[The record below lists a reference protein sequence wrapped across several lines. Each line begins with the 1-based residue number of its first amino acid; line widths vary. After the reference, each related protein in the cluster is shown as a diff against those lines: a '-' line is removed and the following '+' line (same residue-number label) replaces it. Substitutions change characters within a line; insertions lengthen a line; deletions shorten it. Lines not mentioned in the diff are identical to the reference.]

1 MGIEAAENPWWVLA
15 TAGAEAQGRIPRA
28 AQAALSRRYWNA
40 VACAPMAPAER
51 AEVAQLLGV
60 PEKELR
66 PLTEQEDR
74 ALEAVFQARLGTS
87 HARLGGAGLPDFSA
101 ANLPAAIS
109 FAGFVFPAFS
119 HFGGAEFSAHASF
132 SGAVFLGLAQFSGAI
147 FRDGANF
154 TGAQF
159 LGAANFQDAGF
170 HSRSALGRVGF
181 RRAVFSGSVR
191 FSNAVFDAPAQF
203 TGARFHDE
211 AQFWGA
217 RFNAPVQFAAQ
228 VDGDA
233 DFSHAAFSAQADF
246 AQAQFSSV
254 PPAFHH
260 VRLHL
265 GCQLPGAEGHWPTR
279 ASPEM
284 VARYASLRRAM
295 RGLGR
300 AEAEALFLMHEMRG
314 RKQLAPAHIA
324 LLYWAFDV
332 LSRYG
337 HSVGRPLLALAL
349 LWGLGVGVHMAIL
362 GDGARWAEV
371 AGANASH
378 VWPQMGWGRQF
389 LPDGYAQRLP
399 AELQVMAAVQGMVGL
414 ALQGLLALGLWR
426 RFRLK

>member
-1 MGIEAAENPWWVLA
+1 MGTDAAENPWWVLA
-15 TAGAEAQGRIPRA
+15 TSGAEAQGRVPRT

-40 VACAPMAPAER
+40 VVCAPMAPAER

-66 PLTEQEDR
+66 PLTPHEDE
-74 ALEAVFQARLGTS
+74 ALAAVFEARLGTG
-87 HARLGGAGLPDFSA
+87 HAVLGGAGLPDFSA
-101 ANLPAAIS
+101 AQLPAAIS

-119 HFGGAEFSAHASF
+119 HFGGAEFGAHASF
-132 SGAVFLGLAQFSGAI
+132 AGAVFLGLAQFSGAV

-170 HSRSALGRVGF
+170 HSRSALGRAGF
-181 RRAVFSGSVR
+181 RRAVFSGPVR
-191 FSNAVFDAPAQF
+191 FSDAVFETPAQF

-217 RFNAPVQFAAQ
+217 SFKAPVQFAAQ

-233 DFSHAAFSAQADF
+233 DFSHAQFSAQADF
-246 AQAQFSSV
+246 SQAQFSSL

-260 VRLHL
+260 ARLHL
-265 GCQLPGAEGHWPTR
+265 GCRFAGADGHWPNH

-314 RKQLAPAHIA
+314 RKRLAPAHIA
-324 LLYWAFDV
+324 VLYWAFDV
-332 LSRYG
+332 VSRYG
-337 HSVGRPLLALAL
+337 HSVGRPVLAMALIWLLGVGAHLAL
-349 LWGLGVGVHMAIL
+349 LG
-362 GDGARWAEV
+362 GAAGWAEV

-378 VWPQMGWGRQF
+378 VLPQMGWGRLF
-389 LPDGYAQRLP
+389 LPEGYAQRLP
-399 AELQVMAAVQGMVGL
+399 AALQVMAALQGMAGL
-414 ALQGLLALGLWR
+414 ALQGMLALGLWR
-426 RFRLK
+426 CFRLK